1 MDGFLLSR
9 ADRTVHA
16 TGTRRFFDDVPSAS
30 QALRRGE
37 ATLVVGALP
46 FSPHRPVVLAQPE
59 EVDVTDGP
67 WQGPEDPGELP
78 AVRISAEVPL
88 PRVHVERVR
97 RLVDRLSFGETK
109 KVVAA
114 RRVVL
119 EADEPLD
126 PLALA
131 ARMIERHPDA
141 ATFAL
146 DLSAA
151 GERFWGHSL
160 VGASPE
166 LLVSRRGSTVTC
178 RPLAGTAARRADPE
192 EDRRA
197 GEELLASAKNLAEHG
212 YVVDWIR
219 SRLAPLC
226 SELDVPGT
234 PELVATPDVW
244 HLASPITGTLRDGI
258 DALTLAWTL
267 HPTPALAGTPREAAL
282 DLISRFEEDRRF
294 FGGTVGWCDAEGDG
308 DWIVAIRCAE
318 LSSDCR
324 RAVAWAG
331 GGIVADSD
339 PVAELDETTAK
350 LRTLLGALGVET
362 APDAG

>member
-9 ADRTVHA
+9 AERTVHA
-16 TGTRRFFDDVPSAS
+16 TGTRRFFDDVHSATR
-30 QALRRGE
+30 ALRSGK

-46 FSPHRPVVLAQPE
+46 FSPHRPMALAQPE
-59 EVDVTDGP
+59 KVEITDGP
-67 WQGPEDPGELP
+67 WQIPPGLP
-78 AVRISAEVPL
+78 SLPSVRLSAELPL

-97 RLVDRLSFGETK
+97 RLVEQLSLGEME

-114 RRVVL
+114 RRIAL

-131 ARMIERHPDA
+131 ARMIERHPEA
-141 ATFAL
+141 ATYAL

-151 GERFWGHSL
+151 GERYWGHTL

-166 LLVSRRGSTVTC
+166 RLVSRHGSTVTC
-178 RPLAGTAARRADPE
+178 CPLAGTAARRADPE

-197 GEELLASAKNLAEHG
+197 GEELLASSKNLAEHV

-226 SELDVPGT
+226 SELEIPEK
-234 PELVATPDVW
+234 PELTKTPDVW
-244 HLASPITGTLRDGI
+244 HLATPITGTLRDPDT
-258 DALTLAWTL
+258 DALTLAHLL
-267 HPTPALAGTPREAAL
+267 HPTPAVAGTPTEAAL
-282 DLISRFEEDRRF
+282 DLISRVEGDRRF
-294 FGGTVGWCDAEGDG
+294 YGGAVGWCDEAGDG
-308 DWIVAIRCAE
+308 DWFVAIRCAE
-318 LSSDCR
+318 LSSDGR

-339 PVAELDETTAK
+339 PLTELDETSAK
-350 LRTLLGALGVET
+350 LRTLLGALSV
-362 APDAG
+362 